1 MSGLTTNE
9 IAGFVTLTLLL
20 ALVLVLFLRR

>member
-9 IAGFVTLTLLL
+9 VAGFVTLTLLL